1 MKTGLPGQPCNIL
14 LNVGMIADVVF
25 AVAVISVTAAAR
37 FAKGP
42 ETVGGENAAF
52 MSRRLMGRFGPIT
65 LAFSAIDPSSPCTCD
80 A

>member
-1 MKTGLPGQPCNIL
+1 MGGGGGKRLAPTPGVTTGGGVAY
-14 LNVGMIADVVF
+14 VG
-25 AVAVISVTAAAR
+25 VANSTL

-52 MSRRLMGRFGPIT
+52 MSRRLIGRLAPTT
-65 LAFSAIDPSSPCTCD
+65 LAFSAVDPRSPCTCD